1 MIYDGLDVIER
12 YRGLSRGLDVLIDWL
27 GKNDPKDLPL
37 GRTEIDGSRV
47 FANVMEAKTKRRED
61 ARFEFHHR
69 YADVQIDLEGE
80 ERFFTTPGAT
90 DVTVE
95 YDETADKG
103 HCLASE
109 GNDDILSGTLAH
121 DHFVMY
127 VPGEPHMCN
136 IVMPEAEVGH
146 IKKICFKVI
155 SDQYWDEA

>member
-1 MIYDGLDVIER
+1 M
-12 YRGLSRGLDVLIDWL
+12 LIDWL

-37 GRTEIDGSRV
+37 GKTEIDGSRV

-121 DHFVMY
+121 GHFVMY

-136 IVMPEAEVGH
+136 IVMPEAEVGP

>member
-80 ERFFTTPGAT
+80 ERFE
-90 DVTVE
+90 DCE
-95 YDETADKG
+95 DKTI
-103 HCLASE
+103 HCRIAELV
-109 GNDDILSGTLAH
+109 H
-121 DHFVMY
+121 DSAGF
-127 VPGEPHMCN
+127 
-136 IVMPEAEVGH
+136 IAENLV
-146 IKKICFKVI
+146 
-155 SDQYWDEA
+155 

>member
-103 HCLASE
+103 HASPPRATTT
-109 GNDDILSGTLAH
+109 S
-121 DHFVMY
+121 
-127 VPGEPHMCN
+127 
-136 IVMPEAEVGH
+136 
-146 IKKICFKVI
+146 
-155 SDQYWDEA
+155 